1 MDIESKFEAKI
12 LSRFSRSF
20 NEITVHL
27 DKVKKDFEDEKMDA
41 LVKALLS
48 SRRIFIYGAGRSGLV
63 GRMFTQ
69 RLMHLNLNAYF
80 VGETLTPALESQDM
94 FIAISGSGQTTSTLA
109 LTRAAKGRGA
119 KIIVLTAHPSSPLA
133 EAADLIIPIKGKT
146 KLAEYESSAPFTTL
160 FDITCL
166 AYLDSLASELMG
178 RLGLTDKDIEGRHAT
193 VE

>member
-1 MDIESKFEAKI
+1 MESEIEVKA
-12 LSRFSRSF
+12 LSCFRKSLD
-20 NEITVHL
+20 EIVGHL
-27 DKVKKDFEDEKMDA
+27 DDVKKDFEDGKMDA

-48 SRRIFIYGAGRSGLV
+48 SRRIFVYGAGRSGLV

-80 VGETLTPALESQDM
+80 VGETLTPALGSQDVLV
-94 FIAISGSGQTTSTLA
+94 AISGSGQTTSTLA
-109 LTRAAKGRGA
+109 LTRAAKERSA
-119 KIIVLTAHPSSPLA
+119 KVIVLTAHSRSPLA
-133 EAADLIIPIKGKT
+133 EEADLIIPIKGKT
-146 KLAEYESSAPFTTL
+146 KLTEYESYAPFTTL

-178 RLGLTDKDIEGRHAT
+178 RLGLTDKDIEGKHAT

>member
-1 MDIESKFEAKI
+1 
-12 LSRFSRSF
+12 LSRFRKSF
-20 NEITVHL
+20 NEITGHL
-27 DKVKKDFEDEKMDA
+27 DKVKNDFEDEKLDT

-48 SRRIFIYGAGRSGLV
+48 SRRIFVYGAGRSGLV

-94 FIAISGSGQTTSTLA
+94 LMAISGSGQTTSTLA
-109 LTRAAKGRGA
+109 LTRAAKERGA
-119 KIIVLTAHPSSPLA
+119 KVIVLTAHPSSPLA
-133 EAADLIIPIKGKT
+133 AEADLIIPVKGKT
-146 KLAEYESSAPFTTL
+146 KLTEYESYAPFTTL

-166 AYLDSLASELMG
+166 AYLDSLASDLMG

>member
-1 MDIESKFEAKI
+1 MDIESKIEAKT
-12 LSRFSRSF
+12 LSRFRRSLD
-20 NEITVHL
+20 EIIGHL
-27 DKVKKDFEDEKMDA
+27 DKVKKDFEGEKLDA

-48 SRRIFIYGAGRSGLV
+48 SRRIFVYGAGRSGLV

-80 VGETLTPALESQDM
+80 VGETLTPALESQDVL
-94 FIAISGSGQTTSTLA
+94 IAISGSGQTTSTLA
-109 LTRAAKGRGA
+109 LTRAAKERGA
-119 KIIVLTAHPSSPLA
+119 KIVVLTAHTNSLLA
-133 EAADLIIPIKGKT
+133 GEADLIIPVKGKT
-146 KLAEYESSAPFTTL
+146 KLTEYESYAPFTTL

-178 RLGLTDKDIEGRHAT
+178 HLGLTDKDIEGKHAT